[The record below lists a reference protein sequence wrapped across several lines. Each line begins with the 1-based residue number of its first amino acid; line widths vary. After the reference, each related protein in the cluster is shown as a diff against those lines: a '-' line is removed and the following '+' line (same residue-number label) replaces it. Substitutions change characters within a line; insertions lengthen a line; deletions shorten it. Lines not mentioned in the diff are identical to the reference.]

1 LQLPTLHGGHVHK
14 ATERNAMS
22 IRSSTAI
29 AASALA
35 VLASA
40 LSFAQT
46 QSQVQNQTQPPA
58 TETPAPIVIQTT
70 VNLTSGGPLSPQSE
84 ADARKEAIA
93 ALAEAR
99 TSCRRESSRQ
109 AQADCLRLAQDDYNA
124 MMGRASQQRPHPQ

>member
-1 LQLPTLHGGHVHK
+1 VAISK

-29 AASALA
+29 AASAFA
-35 VLASA
+35 VLVCGP
-40 LSFAQT
+40 SFAQT
-46 QSQVQNQTQPPA
+46 QSQVQSQTQPQT

-109 AQADCLRLAQDDYNA
+109 DQTDCLRLAQEDYNA
-124 MMGRASQQRPHPQ
+124 VMGRASHPRPHQQ